1 MAQPTRNFTVPP
13 PDFGPELLRPADLFR
28 SGASPPRVG
37 PGIRFGPVSR
47 FSPAAR
53 LRPAARLGPELLR
66 PATARQAAAT
76 YSRTA
81 ATGSPPCRLADCRR
95 NAPCRPA
102 TARQAA
108 ATYSRT
114 AATGFTAPPQ
124 LGGRAPQRSLPLR
137 VTWRTDA
144 ATLQITPPQPVFL
157 PRRSLADG
165 RRNAPCRSAA
175 AYRAAGVSASAK
187 ALARRRSR

>member
-28 SGASPPRVG
+28 SGASPPCVG

-53 LRPAARLGPELLR
+53 LRPGTSPPGTAPERSAPARNFSAPPPLGGRPRHIPGPLQPVLR
-66 PATARQAAAT
+66 PAAAWRTGTAMLHAAPRHLAD
-76 YSRTA
+76 RRRNAPDNPA
-81 ATGSPPCRLADCRR
+81 ATGSP
-95 NAPCRPA
+95 
-102 TARQAA
+102 
-108 ATYSRT
+108 
-114 AATGFTAPPQ
+114 
-124 LGGRAPQRSLPLR
+124 
-137 VTWRTDA
+137 
-144 ATLQITPPQPVFL
+144 